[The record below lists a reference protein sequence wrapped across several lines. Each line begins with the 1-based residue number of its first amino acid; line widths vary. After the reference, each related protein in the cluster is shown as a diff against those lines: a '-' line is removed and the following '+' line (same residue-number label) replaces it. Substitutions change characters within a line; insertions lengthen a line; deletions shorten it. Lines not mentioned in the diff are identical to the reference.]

1 MPAKISR
8 EKESKIITLHLQKA
22 SQTKIAQ
29 EVDASQSTVSATIS
43 RFKKDASRTSLDAAS
58 KGRGVGKEIDEL
70 RWLQSRSDQGNRC
83 S

>member
-8 EKESKIITLHLQKA
+8 EKESKIVRLHLQKV

-43 RFKKDASRTSLDAAS
+43 RFKKDASNTSLDAAGYVIYTLTHLVLS
-58 KGRGVGKEIDEL
+58 NKWK
-70 RWLQSRSDQGNRC
+70 
-83 S
+83 